1 MIASLLFRFARSI
14 SGASAVEFAIL
25 AGPMALLL
33 FGSLEFGRLYWVRQA
48 LQETAIA
55 GARCMGVLQPGCK
68 SGTTYSSSATQA
80 YIKEMA
86 RDRGVTLSNSDLTLS
101 PNTTCSGVAGF
112 SSVTINY
119 TFETAL
125 PPFVAEALVNGLDLT
140 ATACFPN
147 QNA

>member
-1 MIASLLFRFARSI
+1 MKRSMLSRFLRDAR
-14 SGASAVEFAIL
+14 GTSAVEFAIL

-33 FGSLEFGRLYWVRQA
+33 VGSLEFGRLYWVRQA
-48 LQETAIA
+48 LQETAIE

-68 SGTTYSSSATQA
+68 AGTSYSSAATTTF
-80 YIKEMA
+80 IKDTA
-86 RDRGVTLSNSDLTLS
+86 KGRGVKLSDSDLTLS
-101 PNTTCSGVAGF
+101 PNTSCSGVSGF

-125 PPFVAEALVNGLDLT
+125 PPFVAEALVDGLQLT